1 MAVKLIKKQLV
12 KLRNKPI
19 AFRRPGEPRVNKKD
33 LIVLTVAGQ
42 IVHPAS
48 KSFPY
53 RIDRDGIP
61 RILPGTGGIVTNF
74 RIGDRCVGLQA
85 DHIEPGVSLKNHDR
99 TSGKDKGG
107 ENLALNTYACVGNI
121 AIVLDGPCKGKKGLV
136 TGKHGGVN
144 HVLIDFPTNVLKQL
158 RIGDKIQINAYGLG
172 LKFLDHPEIT
182 VWNCDPRLLSKWGV
196 HSKPPRLFIPVTHI
210 IPAGLMGSGLGRNN
224 ALLGDYDIQL
234 SNPEINR
241 KLKLNTLRFGDFVAI
256 IDADTRYGRSF
267 HKGFITIG
275 IIVHSDSTVSGH
287 GPGVV
292 TLFSGDARFIVPQK
306 DIKANLAAVM
316 GIKELPKPTAHP
328 TLLQKD
334 AKSRALQLA
343 KKTKLGKKNQSPV
356 V

>member
-1 MAVKLIKKQLV
+1 MAVKSIKNQAV
-12 KLRNKPI
+12 TLRDKPI
-19 AFRRPGEPRVNKKD
+19 GFRRPGEPRINQKD
-33 LIVLTVAGQ
+33 LVVLTVAGQ
-42 IVHPAS
+42 IAHPVS
-48 KSFPY
+48 KSSPY

-85 DHIEPGVSLKNHDR
+85 DHVEPGVSIKNYARSTGTD
-99 TSGKDKGG
+99 KDG
-107 ENLALNTYACVGNI
+107 ESLALNTYACVGNI
-121 AIVLDGPCKGKKGLV
+121 ATVLDGPCKDKKGLV

-144 HVLIDFPTNVLKQL
+144 HVLIDFPTKMLKKL
-158 RIGDKIQINAYGLG
+158 RIGDKIQINSYGVG
-172 LKFLDHPEIT
+172 LTFLDHPEIT

-196 HSKPPRLFIPVTHI
+196 QSRPPRLSVPVTHI

-224 ALLGDYDIQL
+224 ALRGDYDIQL

-267 HKGFITIG
+267 HEGFITIG
-275 IIVHSDSTVSGH
+275 IVVHSDSTVSGH

-292 TLFSGDARFIVPQK
+292 TLFSGDERFIVPRK
-306 DIKANLAAVM
+306 DIHANLAAVM
-316 GIKELPKPTAHP
+316 GIKVLPKPATHP

-343 KKTKLGKKNQSPV
+343 KNAKLSKKIPDPV
-356 V
+356 L